1 MIRHDTIFGF
11 LNENKK
17 LSRIT
22 PRYGRGGF
30 SPSRTVSY
38 LLFSIEGYDDTI
50 RCDNLPN
57 RRPVDLPTLHA
68 TRRRTRV
75 LSRRRLPHTP
85 ILRRLVMAV
94 SRDQSLQP
102 RRDGLRDRRI
112 ATSPP
117 RRQIRV
123 APQQGNQ
130 VTVRPT
136 EHGEARD
143 KPLSR
148 HAAFRSARMTAA
160 ME

>member
-50 RCDNLPN
+50 RWGM
-57 RRPVDLPTLHA
+57 VTE
-68 TRRRTRV
+68 
-75 LSRRRLPHTP
+75 RLPHTP

-102 RRDGLRDRRI
+102 RRDGLRDRRS
-112 ATSPP
+112 AT
-117 RRQIRV
+117 
-123 APQQGNQ
+123 
-130 VTVRPT
+130 
-136 EHGEARD
+136 
-143 KPLSR
+143 
-148 HAAFRSARMTAA
+148 
-160 ME
+160 